1 MNSKRESPWT
11 QKYHILA
18 SSLVPRCIRTY
29 NRDGI
34 NQMKFL
40 SCEKVRGGQPRAGF
54 YLFSFCCINKLPPN
68 LVAENNNLFLLF
80 CAVVGPLPCSLIW
93 ARCAAAASGRL
104 PAGAGCS
111 HVASLRGLAGLAAG
125 GLGPDPRLMVG
136 EAVFL
141 ARGLSSA
148 LSEGSAEAAW
158 Q

>member
-18 SSLVPRCIRTY
+18 SSLVPGCIRTH

-40 SCEKVRGGQPRAGF
+40 SCEKVRGGQPRAVF

-68 LVAENNNLFLLF
+68 LVAEKQQFISPLLRGGG
-80 CAVVGPLPCSLIW
+80 APPLQFDLGSLCSCSQRE
-93 ARCAAAASGRL
+93 A
-104 PAGAGCS
+104 AGAGCS

-125 GLGPDPRLMVG
+125 GLGRDPRLMVG